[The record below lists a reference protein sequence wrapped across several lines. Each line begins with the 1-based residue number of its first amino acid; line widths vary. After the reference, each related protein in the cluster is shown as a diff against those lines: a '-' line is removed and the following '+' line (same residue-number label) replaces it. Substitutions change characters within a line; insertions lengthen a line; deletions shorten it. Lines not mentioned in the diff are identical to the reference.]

1 MLNIQL
7 AEHCLESNHIKTL
20 PLRFAQ
26 MREDAQIEAKI
37 LAERQGRQSVLTYA
51 SAGCTTA
58 YISTIVPLS
67 KLTVVDQNQSNLA
80 LTSIKLHL
88 LQDAFPSKRLKLLG
102 HLPMDAKMRKR
113 SLQCLLAEL
122 ELPEEI
128 LGSLD
133 YVALNGPDFCGRFEA
148 LLPTLRD
155 HFKVHKKSWQNLL
168 NLDVPAWQARLI
180 GKNSPLKQNLD
191 YALETVFDHETC
203 LLLFAET
210 PLARYFAKEKALSTH
225 LSERIYWAF
234 QNFAATGNPYL
245 QQMLAG
251 RYRSLGSEIDCAPWL
266 TMPVR
271 PQDFE
276 LNLVHLQN
284 NLEKALELEEEAS
297 YDLITLSN
305 ELDYLEKTDQIKVI
319 AAATKLLK
327 PGGVL
332 LWRSM
337 LETSSNLIMP
347 NQLTWQKSEKSQK
360 LENSENSEYQD
371 RAFLNSKVFIAAKKI

>member
-1 MLNIQL
+1 
-7 AEHCLESNHIKTL
+7 
-20 PLRFAQ
+20 
-26 MREDAQIEAKI
+26 
-37 LAERQGRQSVLTYA
+37 
-51 SAGCTTA
+51 
-58 YISTIVPLS
+58 
-67 KLTVVDQNQSNLA
+67 
-80 LTSIKLHL
+80 
-88 LQDAFPSKRLKLLG
+88 
-102 HLPMDAKMRKR
+102 
-113 SLQCLLAEL
+113 
-122 ELPEEI
+122 
-128 LGSLD
+128 
-133 YVALNGPDFCGRFEA
+133 
-148 LLPTLRD
+148 
-155 HFKVHKKSWQNLL
+155 
-168 NLDVPAWQARLI
+168 
-180 GKNSPLKQNLD
+180 
-191 YALETVFDHETC
+191 
-203 LLLFAET
+203 
-210 PLARYFAKEKALSTH
+210 
-225 LSERIYWAF
+225 
-234 QNFAATGNPYL
+234 
-245 QQMLAG
+245 MLAG

>member
-1 MLNIQL
+1 MLNIQI

-26 MREDAQIEAKI
+26 MREDGKIEAKI
-37 LAERQGRQSVLTYA
+37 LSERQGRQNVLTYG

-67 KLTVVDQNQSNLA
+67 KLTVVDQNLSNLA

-113 SLQCLLAEL
+113 SLQCLFAEL

-148 LLPTLRD
+148 LLPALRE
-155 HFKVHKKSWQNLL
+155 HFKIHKKSWQNLL

-180 GKNSPLKQNLD
+180 GQNSPLKQNLD
-191 YALETVFDHETC
+191 NALETVFDHDTC
-203 LLLFAET
+203 LLLFADT
-210 PLARYFAKEKALSTH
+210 PLTSYFAKEKKLSTH

-234 QNFAATGNPYL
+234 QNFAATSNPYL

-251 RYRSLGSEIDCAPWL
+251 RYRSLGSEIDCTPWL

-271 PQDFE
+271 PQDFD
-276 LNLVHLQN
+276 LNLVHVQN
-284 NLEKALELEEEAS
+284 SLEKALEMQQEAG

-305 ELDYLEKTDQIKVI
+305 ELDYLEKTDQMKVL
-319 AAATKLLK
+319 AAAAKLLK

-337 LETSSNLIMP
+337 LDTTSNLILP
-347 NQLTWQKSEKSQK
+347 NMLTWQK
-360 LENSENSEYQD
+360 LENLEYQD
-371 RAFLNSKVFIAAKKI
+371 RAFLNSQVFMAAKSS